1 MAWTICP
8 SPSLGEKGTGA
19 DVDIKLYDANLEI
32 YGKPI
37 DTFSSLTYTDRWSA
51 DGDFKLVLPVGKYN
65 DVKDAAY
72 IYVDGRMF
80 EIATINTK
88 DASANNQLS
97 LSGHNLNVLL
107 SRVVISTPSRIQ
119 GKLETE
125 IRTLVDSLCG
135 STSWQAIDKFTLG
148 TLHGYARAMDANA
161 MRGPLSDF
169 LYTELNKR
177 GFSFTLTYDDVNDEI
192 VFDIIQSLNRTQDQ
206 TDNTFA
212 TFSASLGNVQN
223 IEYERNE
230 TDYYN
235 CAVVCDEDDTAPQT
249 VIVDLSNGEPKRTI
263 YVSGSSAGA
272 DTSEASDMF
281 VLVGSS
287 GGIFTSLDG
296 ISWTEQT
303 SGTSESIWSV
313 SYQNGRF
320 IAGLSDGNVLTS
332 TNGTS
337 WTSHA
342 TGSSTAIEGSLY
354 HEGVYCATGASF
366 IKSSYDLSSW
376 QSYSTSW
383 GYGTIRSLFFHNE
396 YSAFVWKLGTTDIVR
411 IVSPDA
417 FAWQEE
423 VIADI
428 GSASGAI
435 FYETVLNESLIASV
449 GYAMI
454 SSVYVPVTITSID
467 DGKTFNYNVISSLSG
482 RKFLG
487 VASGLGLIVAI
498 GQPNTI
504 AYSYDGITWTDCT
517 PADSIDYITI
527 AFDGTTFFAYGFTTR
542 KVATS
547 TDGINWTTRSTTGIV
562 HNVDAVVYGTSSHTM
577 SLYDIGYNALQ
588 NYRPVE
594 VIDGEILPD
603 AHPIFETEY
612 KVGDIVDV
620 IDSSR
625 NIIVSKILTEAQT
638 IYEPK
643 KSIIIPKFGENYL
656 SLKKYIEK
664 VVDRLV

>member
-1 MAWTICP
+1 M
-8 SPSLGEKGTGA
+8 
-19 DVDIKLYDANLEI
+19 DIKLYDENLEI

-51 DGDFKLVLPVGKYN
+51 DGDFKLVLPVEKYN

-107 SRVVISTPSRIQ
+107 SRVVISTPARIQ

-125 IRTLVDSLCG
+125 IRTLVNSLCG

-161 MRGPLSDF
+161 MRGSLSDF

-177 GFSFTLTYDDVNDEI
+177 GFSFSLTYDDVNDEI
-192 VFDIIQSLNRTQDQ
+192 VFDIIQSLDRTQDQ

-263 YVSGSSAGA
+263 YVSGTSAGA
-272 DTSEASDMF
+272 DDSAAPNMYVMVGQYSSGVGF
-281 VLVGSS
+281 IGSS
-287 GGIFTSLDG
+287 TDGVTFTNRVTAG
-296 ISWTEQT
+296 YAAF
-303 SGTSESIWSV
+303 WSV
-313 SYQNGRF
+313 DYRNGMF
-320 IAGLSDGNVLTS
+320 IVGCSDGSVMVSEDAINW
-332 TNGTS
+332 TNR
-337 WTSHA
+337 A
-342 TGSSTAIEGSLY
+342 TGSARSIEGVGY
-354 HEGVYCATGASF
+354 YEGVYFAFTSINGTTYNTAEIRF
-366 IKSSYDLSSW
+366 SYDAETWELVTNSVPYKITNAVMVGETFISAT
-376 QSYSTSW
+376 SYLDNFYIYKSP
-383 GYGTIRSLFFHNE
+383 YGTE
-396 YSAFVWKLGTTDIVR
+396 WTSASYPIGVGADGSAIARICASGSSCVAVGFTREGSDYTPLS
-411 IVSPDA
+411 IVS
-417 FAWQEE
+417 
-423 VIADI
+423 
-428 GSASGAI
+428 
-435 FYETVLNESLIASV
+435 L
-449 GYAMI
+449 
-454 SSVYVPVTITSID
+454 D
-467 DGKTFNYNVISSLSG
+467 DGETFTAHSISSLFG
-482 RKFLG
+482 KRFLDAAYGNG
-487 VASGLGLIVAI
+487 VLVAI
-498 GQPNTI
+498 GQPNMI
-504 AYSYDGITWTDCT
+504 AWSDDYGATWTDCT
-517 PADSIDYITI
+517 PAGGTPDYITVCFNETNQTFH
-527 AFDGTTFFAYGFTTR
+527 AYSATGKYHAYSSDGKNWTLSTFTGTTVWG
-542 KVATS
+542 
-547 TDGINWTTRSTTGIV
+547 
-562 HNVDAVVYGTSSHTM
+562 VDAVVYGTSSHTM

-588 NYRPVE
+588 NYKPVE

-612 KVGDIVDV
+612 KVGDVVDV

-625 NIIVSKILTEAQT
+625 NIIVSKMLTEAQT